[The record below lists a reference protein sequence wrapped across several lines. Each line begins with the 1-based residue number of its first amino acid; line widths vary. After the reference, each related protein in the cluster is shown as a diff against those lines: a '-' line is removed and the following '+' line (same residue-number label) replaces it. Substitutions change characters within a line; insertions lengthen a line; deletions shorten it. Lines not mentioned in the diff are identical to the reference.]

1 MRYRKR
7 DQETFHFVNINQ
19 QIPKSSFK
27 GVYVLPQIRTLLL
40 VAGIFSVMALL
51 APVAQAITIRL
62 AEVQSEVAVVNGR
75 KAAANQDITWEGLY
89 VTMAN
94 KRGSFSF
101 EGAVPSDCVGTLS
114 DTVTTI
120 DVELNDCTP
129 DSGGEPIPKLILD
142 EERPA
147 AHKGDAVRAVAFI
160 ADGALVISGGEDANL
175 RSWRTLQLDVEG
187 VQTLDHTIYD
197 LESSVDGSIV
207 ATGEGGWNGGPGS
220 DTLRIWNAHGFLE
233 AGTRAPIGFVY
244 CVAISPD
251 NRWTVASGFYGDIVV
266 YDTFG
271 LELHATRKTKKKR
284 TKALAFAPDGTILA
298 STSTAGRIQLWSFP
312 QDECGPLSC
321 ELDLLPVS
329 LSHWGSWYFP
339 IAFAPDNP
347 SDVIEIVSGTD
358 SGMIKVWTI
367 DKLDYANQS
376 VLSVDSGAVYSL
388 AWSPDGSMIVAGGNG
403 DITVYDAGT
412 LEILFQ
418 NVDAHTSRV
427 NDVAFSPDSSQIVS
441 GGDDGELKLW
451 CLDAAQCQ
459 E

>member
-1 MRYRKR
+1 MRYPKR
-7 DQETFHFVNINQ
+7 DQETSHFVNINQ
-19 QIPKSSFK
+19 QLSQSSFK
-27 GVYVLPQIRTLLL
+27 GVYVLPKIRNLLL
-40 VAGIFSVMALL
+40 VAGISSVMALL
-51 APVAQAITIRL
+51 APVVQAITIRL
-62 AEVQSEVAVVNGR
+62 AEVQSGVAVVQGR
-75 KAAANQDITWEGLY
+75 KAAANQTITWEGLY
-89 VTMAN
+89 VTTAN
-94 KRGSFSF
+94 KRGNFSF

-129 DSGGEPIPKLILD
+129 DSGGGPIPELIMYA
-142 EERPA
+142 EKPA
-147 AHKGDAVRAVAFI
+147 AHNGDAVRAVGFI

-175 RSWRTLQLDVEG
+175 RSWTLQLDVAG

-197 LESSVDGSIV
+197 LEPSIDGSIV

-220 DTLRIWNAHGFLE
+220 DTLRIWDAYGFL

-251 NRWTVASGFYGDIVV
+251 KRWTVASGFYGDIVV
-266 YDTFG
+266 YDTTG
-271 LELHATRKTKKKR
+271 LELYATKITKKKR
-284 TKALAFAPDGTILA
+284 TKTLAFSPDGTILA

-312 QDECGPLSC
+312 QDQCGPLSC

-329 LSHWGSWYFP
+329 LSHGGSWYFP
-339 IAFAPDNP
+339 IAFAPYST

-367 DKLDYANQS
+367 EKLDYANPG

-388 AWSPDGSMIVAGGNG
+388 AWSPDGSKIVAGGNG
-403 DITVYDAGT
+403 DITVYDAVT

-418 NVDAHTSRV
+418 NENAHASRV

-441 GGDDGELKLW
+441 AGGDGALKLW
-451 CLDAAQCQ
+451 GFDAL
-459 E
+459 